1 MQLLSEIVRNVIVII
16 IIASFL
22 ELLLPQGTL
31 QPLVRFA
38 IGLFVLIAV
47 LNPVMSFLLQD
58 VNYSIDCWNFQ
69 ADSKGQEEIIQQGKE
84 LNEQLINSNQKLL
97 QEKVEGQIGAVAML
111 VPGIEEV
118 ETLVSINNQGSME
131 KIELIISPE
140 SADPP
145 LEDGKIGVL
154 GLNYQ
159 SLSAEE
165 KKKVE
170 AKVRRVVKDLYG
182 FKDEQIKIE
191 FKGG

>member
-58 VNYSIDCWNFQ
+58 TNHTIEYWNFQ
-69 ADSKGQEEIIQQGKE
+69 ADVHDQKEIMQQGKK
-84 LNEQLINSNQKLL
+84 LNEQIMKSNQQLL
-97 QEKVEGQIGAVAML
+97 QEKMEGQIGAVAML

-118 ETLVSINNQGSME
+118 ETVVSINNQGGMD
-131 KIELIISPE
+131 KIEMIISPQ
-140 SADPP
+140 SANPP
-145 LEDGKIGVL
+145 HEDGRIGVL

-182 FKDEQIKIE
+182 FKDEQITIE
-191 FKGG
+191 FIGG

>member
-38 IGLFVLIAV
+38 IGLFILIAV
-47 LNPVMSFLLQD
+47 LNPVMGFLLQD
-58 VNYSIDCWNFQ
+58 VNHTIECWNFQ
-69 ADSKGQEEIIQQGKE
+69 ADMHEQEEIMQQGKK
-84 LNEQLINSNQKLL
+84 LNEQILKSNQQLL

-118 ETLVSINNQGSME
+118 ETMVSINDQGGME
-131 KIELIISPE
+131 KIEMIISPE

-145 LEDGKIGVL
+145 LVDSKIGVL

>member
-38 IGLFVLIAV
+38 IGLFILIAV
-47 LNPVMSFLLQD
+47 LNPVMGFLLQD
-58 VNYSIDCWNFQ
+58 VNYTIECWNFQ
-69 ADSKGQEEIIQQGKE
+69 ADMHEQEEIMQQGKK
-84 LNEQLINSNQKLL
+84 LNEQILKSNQQLL

-118 ETLVSINNQGSME
+118 ETMVSINDQGGME
-131 KIELIISPE
+131 KIEMIISPE

-145 LEDGKIGVL
+145 LVDSKIGVL

>member
-69 ADSKGQEEIIQQGKE
+69 ADSKGQEEIMQQGKE

-191 FKGG
+191 FRGG

>member
-38 IGLFVLIAV
+38 IGLFILIAV
-47 LNPVMSFLLQD
+47 LNPVMGFLLQD
-58 VNYSIDCWNFQ
+58 VNYTIECWNFQ
-69 ADSKGQEEIIQQGKE
+69 ADMHEQEEIMQQGKK
-84 LNEQLINSNQKLL
+84 LNEQILKSNQQLL
-97 QEKVEGQIGAVAML
+97 QEKVEGQIGAVAMM

-118 ETLVSINNQGSME
+118 ETMVSINDQGGME
-131 KIELIISPE
+131 KIEMIISPE

-145 LEDGKIGVL
+145 LVDSKIGVL

>member
-1 MQLLSEIVRNVIVII
+1 MSGKRLL
-16 IIASFL
+16 
-22 ELLLPQGTL
+22 
-31 QPLVRFA
+31 
-38 IGLFVLIAV
+38 
-47 LNPVMSFLLQD
+47 
-58 VNYSIDCWNFQ
+58 
-69 ADSKGQEEIIQQGKE
+69 QQGKK
-84 LNEQLINSNQKLL
+84 LNEQILKSNQQLL

-118 ETLVSINNQGSME
+118 ETMVSINDQGGME
-131 KIELIISPE
+131 KIEMIILPE

-145 LEDGKIGVL
+145 LVDGKVGVL

>member
-58 VNYSIDCWNFQ
+58 VTYSIEWWNFQ
-69 ADSKGQEEIIQQGKE
+69 SDSKGQEEIMQQGKK
-84 LNEQLINSNQKLL
+84 LNEQLMKSNQQLL
-97 QEKVEGQIGAVAML
+97 QEKVGGQIGAVAML

-118 ETLVSINNQGSME
+118 ETLVCINDQGGME

-145 LEDGKIGVL
+145 LVDSKIGVL